1 MVTAGSTS
9 TNFISGSAVFANNLV
24 YGSKTDISV
33 STAGVATQV
42 TDLLKLTSTFD
53 GSKYASSLFANPYI
67 YGTDFAA
74 AGAAGNAD
82 FTLSAGSAAATGA
95 AFTNAKV
102 SGTFFDKVDY
112 RGAFG
117 TTNWASGWAQVDAQ
131 TLAYTTPGAVK

>member
-1 MVTAGSTS
+1 M
-9 TNFISGSAVFANNLV
+9 
-24 YGSKTDISV
+24 YGNKTDISV
-33 STAGVATQV
+33 STAGVVQTV

-53 GSKYASSLFANPYI
+53 GSKYAASLFANPYI

-82 FTLSAGSAAATGA
+82 FTLLNGSAAATGA

-117 TTNWASGWAQVDAQ
+117 TTNWAAGWAQVDAQ
-131 TLAYTTPGAVK
+131 VLAYTTPGAVK